1 MKIPAAAALL
11 PLLYL
16 GSLSPALAH
25 HCASHDHGCHHCANC
40 DCHHGNCD
48 CRDGQRGR
56 TSPRTPAAAT
66 QSESVSG
73 TVSEVIYLPGGAPG
87 LAGVELRLKSG
98 AGETLLRLAPTGFLK
113 KNNFSVKEGQHVS
126 ARGFRVDT
134 LDGEVLVATEI
145 QNNGSTLRLRDARG
159 NPLW

>member
-1 MKIPAAAALL
+1 
-11 PLLYL
+11 
-16 GSLSPALAH
+16 
-25 HCASHDHGCHHCANC
+25 
-40 DCHHGNCD
+40 
-48 CRDGQRGR
+48 
-56 TSPRTPAAAT
+56 
-66 QSESVSG
+66 
-73 TVSEVIYLPGGAPG
+73 VSEIIYLPGGAPG

-98 AGETLLRLAPTGFLK
+98 AGETLLRLAPSGFLK
-113 KNNFSVKEGQHVS
+113 KNNFSVKEGQHIS